1 MIVSAIFSR
10 NTTFYKPY
18 LMLPIGKYIFLLVFK
33 NASVLR
39 ISVIRK

>member
-18 LMLPIGKYIFLLVFK
+18 LMLRFYIFLLVFK